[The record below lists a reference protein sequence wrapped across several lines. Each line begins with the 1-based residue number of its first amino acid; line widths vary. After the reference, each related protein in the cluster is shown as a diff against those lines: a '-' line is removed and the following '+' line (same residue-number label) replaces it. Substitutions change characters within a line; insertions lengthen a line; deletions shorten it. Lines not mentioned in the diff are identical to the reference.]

1 MTFESSMLGLR
12 IAHPFVAGASPLGR
26 DLDTI
31 RRLEDGG
38 AAAIVLPSLF
48 EEQVTLAAEGR
59 IRHMDPFDKR
69 WSGYLRDFPNTS
81 DYAFTPDQYAEHI
94 ARARQ
99 AVDIPVI
106 GSLNGTTGE
115 SWATFSRLIEEAGAS
130 ALELNMY
137 EVVTDLQIS
146 GAAIERQLVQLVS
159 ELKRYVKIPIAVKL
173 SPFYASFGNLALQL
187 DRTGAD
193 ALVIFNR
200 FYQPDIDIA
209 TMGPAS
215 EVRLSTSA
223 ELLLRLR
230 WLAILYGR
238 IRPSLIA
245 TGGVATPE
253 DGIKALLTG
262 ANAIQVVSAILRHGP
277 GYFTTLRTGL
287 ERWMEGH
294 GIDNIDGMRG
304 RASLKDVV
312 DPGAFERA
320 HYIKALQRLK
330 GAVETT

>member
-1 MTFESSMLGLR
+1 MTLASSMLGLPV
-12 IAHPFVAGASPLGR
+12 AHPFVAGASPLGR
-26 DLDTI
+26 DLGTI
-31 RRLEDGG
+31 RSLEDSG

-59 IRHMDPFDKR
+59 IHHMDPCDER
-69 WSGYLRDFPNTS
+69 WAGYLKHFPNLN
-81 DYAFTPDQYAEHI
+81 DYDFSPDEYAEHV
-94 ARARQ
+94 ARARS

-106 GSLNGTTGE
+106 GSLNGTNGE
-115 SWATFSRLIEEAGAS
+115 SWVTFSRLIEQAGAS

-137 EVVTDLQIS
+137 EVVTDLNIS
-146 GAAIERQLVQLVS
+146 SAAIERQLVQLVS
-159 ELKRYVKIPIAVKL
+159 ELKQYVKIPIAVKL
-173 SPFYASFGNLALQL
+173 SPFFASFGNLARQL
-187 DRTGAD
+187 DRARAD
-193 ALVIFNR
+193 GLVMFNR

-209 TMGPAS
+209 TMAPAS
-215 EVRLSTSA
+215 DVRLSTSN

-238 IRPSLIA
+238 VRPSLIA

-294 GIDNIDGMRG
+294 GIEHIDDMRG

-320 HYIKALQRLK
+320 HYIKALHRLK
-330 GAVETT
+330 AAVETT

>member
-1 MTFESSMLGLR
+1 MTLASSMLGLR

-48 EEQVTLAAEGR
+48 EEQVTFAVEGR
-59 IRHMDPFDKR
+59 IRHMDPCDQQ
-69 WSGYLRDFPNTS
+69 WSGYLKHFPHLS
-81 DYAFTPDQYAEHI
+81 DYAFALDEYAEHV
-94 ARARQ
+94 ARARR
-99 AVDIPVI
+99 AVDIPII

-115 SWATFSRLIEEAGAS
+115 VWLTFSRVIEQAGAS

-137 EVVTDLQIS
+137 EVVTDLHIS
-146 GAAIERQLVQLVS
+146 GAAIERQLVEVVS
-159 ELKRYVKIPIAVKL
+159 ELKRYVQIPIAVKL
-173 SPFYASFGNLALQL
+173 SPFFASLANVAGQL
-187 DRTGAD
+187 DRAGAD
-193 ALVIFNR
+193 GLVMFNR

-209 TMGPAS
+209 TMEPAS
-215 EVRLSTSA
+215 DVHLSTSD

-230 WLAILYGR
+230 WLAILFGR

-245 TGGVATPE
+245 TGGVAVPE
-253 DGIKALLTG
+253 DGIKALLAG
-262 ANAIQVVSAILRHGP
+262 ANAIQVVSAVLRHGP
-277 GYFTTLRTGL
+277 AYFTTLRKGL
-287 ERWMEGH
+287 ELWMEGH
-294 GIDNIDGMRG
+294 GIEDIEQMRG

-320 HYIKALQRLK
+320 HYIKALHKLK
-330 GAVETT
+330 AATGTT

>member
-1 MTFESSMLGLR
+1 MTLESSMLGLR

-31 RRLEDGG
+31 RSLEDGG

-59 IRHMDPFDKR
+59 IRHMDPCDER
-69 WSGYLRDFPNTS
+69 WAGYLKHYPNLN
-81 DYAFTPDQYAEHI
+81 DYAFSPDQYAEHV
-94 ARARQ
+94 ARVRL
-99 AVDIPVI
+99 AVGIPVI

-115 SWATFSRLIEEAGAS
+115 SWVTFSRLIEQAGAS

-137 EVVTDLQIS
+137 EVVTDLHIS
-146 GAAIERQLVQLVS
+146 SAAIERQLVELVS
-159 ELKRYVKIPIAVKL
+159 ELKQYVKIPVAVKL
-173 SPFYASFGNLALQL
+173 SPFFASFANIAHQL
-187 DRTGAD
+187 DEAGAD
-193 ALVIFNR
+193 GLVIFNR

-209 TMGPAS
+209 TMQPSS

-238 IRPSLIA
+238 IRPSLVA
-245 TGGVATPE
+245 TGGIAAPE
-253 DGIKALLTG
+253 DGIKALLAG
-262 ANAIQVVSAILRHGP
+262 ANAIQVVSAVLRHGP
-277 GYFTTLRTGL
+277 SYFTTLRVGL
-287 ERWMEGH
+287 ERWMEEH
-294 GIDNIDGMRG
+294 GIEHIDRMRG

-320 HYIKALQRLK
+320 HYIKALQKLK
-330 GAVETT
+330 AAVGAR

>member
-1 MTFESSMLGLR
+1 MTLASSMLGLR

-31 RRLEDGG
+31 RSLEDGG

-59 IRHMDPFDKR
+59 IRHMDPRDEH
-69 WSGYLRDFPNTS
+69 WAGYLKHFPTLS
-81 DYAFTPDQYAEHI
+81 DYAFTPDQYAEHV
-94 ARARQ
+94 ARARL
-99 AVDIPVI
+99 AVGIPVI

-115 SWATFSRLIEEAGAS
+115 SWATFSRLIEQAGAS
-130 ALELNMY
+130 ALELNIY
-137 EVVTDLQIS
+137 EVVADQQIS
-146 GAAIERQLVQLVS
+146 SAAIERQLVELVS
-159 ELKRYVKIPIAVKL
+159 ELKQYVKIPIAVKL
-173 SPFYASFGNLALQL
+173 SPFFASFGNLAGQL
-187 DRTGAD
+187 DRAGAD
-193 ALVIFNR
+193 GLVMFNR

-209 TMGPAS
+209 TMEPAS
-215 EVRLSTSA
+215 EVRLSTSD

-253 DGIKALLTG
+253 DGIKALLAG
-262 ANAIQVVSAILRHGP
+262 ANAVQVVSAVLRHGP
-277 GYFTTLRTGL
+277 AYFKTLRVGL
-287 ERWMEGH
+287 ERWMEAH
-294 GIDNIDGMRG
+294 DIEGIDGTRG

-320 HYIKALQRLK
+320 HYIKALNRLK
-330 GAVETT
+330 TAV